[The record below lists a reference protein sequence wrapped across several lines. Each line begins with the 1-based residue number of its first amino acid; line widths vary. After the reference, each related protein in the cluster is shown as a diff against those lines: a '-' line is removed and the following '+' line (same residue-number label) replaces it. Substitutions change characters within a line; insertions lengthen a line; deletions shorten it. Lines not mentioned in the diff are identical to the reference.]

1 MQRFQS
7 LLVVEF
13 NIPANSWLEREDLLG
28 SDYNDQVRMLV
39 AVEVGEVGFRIF

>member
-1 MQRFQS
+1 M
-7 LLVVEF
+7 LVVEF
-13 NIPANSWLEREDLLG
+13 SIPANSWLEREDPLG